1 MKKNIYYDIKYI
13 KLAYDYANKHSKC
26 LRRKVGAVL
35 VPHND
40 KNIILSTNIPVPD
53 SLQCIKEGCIR
64 DHSHILSGQHTNICR
79 CVHAEVDLI
88 LQCAL
93 HNISPINSTVY
104 CTLSPCASC
113 ARILSKA
120 QIRRLVF
127 CEDYP
132 DSEFISIFQS
142 SNIEFEKIDYKS

>member
-1 MKKNIYYDIKYI
+1 MKKNIFTDTQYI

-26 LRRKVGAVL
+26 LRRKVGAIL
-35 VPHND
+35 VPYDHE
-40 KNIILSTNIPVPD
+40 KIILSTNIPVPD
-53 SLQCIKEGCIR
+53 ALQCIKEGCLR
-64 DHSHILSGQHTNICR
+64 DCTHILSGQRTNICR
-79 CVHAEVDLI
+79 CIHAEVDLI

-93 HNISPINSTVY
+93 QNISPLNSTVY
-104 CTLSPCASC
+104 CTLSPCVSC

-132 DSEFISIFQS
+132 DSQYISIFKS
-142 SNIEFEKIDYKS
+142 SGIEFEKISYKS